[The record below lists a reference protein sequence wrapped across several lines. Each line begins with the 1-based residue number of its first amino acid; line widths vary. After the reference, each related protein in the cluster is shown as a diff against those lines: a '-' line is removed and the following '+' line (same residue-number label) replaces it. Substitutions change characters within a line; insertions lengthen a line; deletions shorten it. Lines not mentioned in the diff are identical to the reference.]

1 MDGPYSIVLLNL
13 MSKGLIVLHMF
24 VDLFF
29 LAKRRPDRLSA
40 ESNVTMQKILC
51 QGGETDLYL
60 AVQCQKNVSVGD
72 KHEIRNNLKMSRGR
86 QK

>member
-29 LAKRRPDRLSA
+29 GQAQARQAERRIQRNHA
-40 ESNVTMQKILC
+40 ENTVP
-51 QGGETDLYL
+51 
-60 AVQCQKNVSVGD
+60 
-72 KHEIRNNLKMSRGR
+72 GR
-86 QK
+86 